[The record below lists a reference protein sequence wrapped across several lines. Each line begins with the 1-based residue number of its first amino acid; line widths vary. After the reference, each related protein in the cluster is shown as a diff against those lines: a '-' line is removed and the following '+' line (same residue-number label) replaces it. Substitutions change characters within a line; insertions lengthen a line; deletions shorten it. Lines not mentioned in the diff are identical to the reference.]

1 VHPSPAAVIA
11 ATAALALLA
20 AGGAATVSPAAAAPT
35 AAPRTIA
42 PRTIVPPTTLAAARA
57 AMEALPHSPQLLAQ
71 LAGSPAVGQAAI
83 ADRAAPVVHGIDVA
97 SFQHPRGRAIQWT
110 SVAKAGYRFAAIKGT
125 EGNYYVNPWGRR
137 DVAEAKAAGLY
148 VSVYH
153 FAVPNVSG
161 GAEQARYAVQ
171 HSRYASGGHMLP
183 LELDIEYDPYVADD
197 GTNECYGLS
206 RAGMRDWIR
215 SFISTVYRLT
225 GQRPVI
231 YTPPQWWNA
240 CTGGTRDF
248 NADPLWV
255 ASYRAGRPQLP
266 RGWPTWTFWQYT
278 SSGTVRGVDSA
289 GTTDL
294 DRFNGGVVGLI
305 DPGNQRSRTGTR
317 VSLHVSA
324 LDTLAGRRLSY
335 SSSGLPR
342 GLAINGSG
350 TIVHRISGP
359 AKTYHVTIRAKN
371 TSGSVSAVRF
381 SWRVT

>member
-1 VHPSPAAVIA
+1 VHATSASVIA
-11 ATAALALLA
+11 AAAAFALLA
-20 AGGAATVSPAAAAPT
+20 TAGTAGARDATPA
-35 AAPRTIA
+35 
-42 PRTIVPPTTLAAARA
+42 PPTTARPTSLAAARA
-57 AMEALPHSPQLLAQ
+57 AIEALPHSPQLLAQ
-71 LAGSPAVGQAAI
+71 LAGSAGGGGVI
-83 ADRAAPVVHGIDVA
+83 AQRAAPVVHGLDVA
-97 SFQHPRGRAIQWT
+97 SYQHPHGRAINWT
-110 SVAKAGYRFAAIKGT
+110 SVARAGYRFAAIKGT

-137 DVAEAKAAGLY
+137 DVAEATAAGLY

-161 GAEQARYAVQ
+161 GAEQARYAVD
-171 HSRYASGGHMLP
+171 HSSDPSGGHMLP
-183 LELDIEYDPYVADD
+183 MELDIEYDPYVAFD

-206 RAGMRDWIR
+206 RAAMRDWIR

-225 GQRPVI
+225 GQLPVI

-248 NADPLWV
+248 SADPLWV
-255 ASYRAGRPQLP
+255 ASYQADSPQLP
-266 RGWPTWTFWQYT
+266 DGWGTYTFWQYT

-294 DRFNGGVVGLI
+294 DRFNGRLVGLV
-305 DPGNQRSRTGTR
+305 DPGNQRSRAGAR
-317 VSLHVSA
+317 VSLHVNA

-335 SSSGLPR
+335 SATGLPR

-350 TIVHRISGP
+350 TIVNRIQGSAG
-359 AKTYHVTIRAKN
+359 TYHVTVRARN
-371 TSGSVSAVRF
+371 SSGSASLVRF